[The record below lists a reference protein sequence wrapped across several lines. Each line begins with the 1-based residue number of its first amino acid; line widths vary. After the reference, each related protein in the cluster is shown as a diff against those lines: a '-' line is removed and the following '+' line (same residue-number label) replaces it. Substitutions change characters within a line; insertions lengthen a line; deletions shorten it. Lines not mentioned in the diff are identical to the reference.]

1 MHRAI
6 VLQETA
12 SLESIDLLGGL
23 INVMSDSQAGD
34 EQSVTVQES
43 SGAGFGPPPHS
54 HPWSETFYVISGAV
68 DFMLNEDGYHCG
80 VGAMVYVPEGQVH
93 AFQSCAEGVRM
104 FEFTGLG
111 SQSLDL
117 FRSLS
122 AFLKQAAPD
131 ELDKVRSIFSA
142 HGATLHI

>member
-23 INVMSDSQAGD
+23 INVMSDTQKGD

-54 HPWSETFYVISGAV
+54 HPWSETFYVLSTCMPSMSIDTVQRLRAEDTDLHQREDYREYWRLVTAV
-68 DFMLNEDGYHCG
+68 P
-80 VGAMVYVPEGQVH
+80 V
-93 AFQSCAEGVRM
+93 
-104 FEFTGLG
+104 
-111 SQSLDL
+111 
-117 FRSLS
+117 
-122 AFLKQAAPD
+122 
-131 ELDKVRSIFSA
+131 
-142 HGATLHI
+142 

>member
-1 MHRAI
+1 
-6 VLQETA
+6 
-12 SLESIDLLGGL
+12 
-23 INVMSDSQAGD
+23 
-34 EQSVTVQES
+34 
-43 SGAGFGPPPHS
+43 
-54 HPWSETFYVISGAV
+54 
-68 DFMLNEDGYHCG
+68 
-80 VGAMVYVPEGQVH
+80 
-93 AFQSCAEGVRM
+93 M